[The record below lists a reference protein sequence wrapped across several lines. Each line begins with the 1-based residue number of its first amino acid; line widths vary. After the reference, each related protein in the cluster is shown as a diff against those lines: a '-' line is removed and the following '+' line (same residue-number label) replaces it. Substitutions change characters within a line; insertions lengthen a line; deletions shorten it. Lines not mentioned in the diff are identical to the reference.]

1 MERTTRGEE
10 RRQSNGELGV
20 SQGMSQRC
28 VGDAR
33 TFVGDSGT
41 FVGDSGPYL
50 WVLYSL
56 SCFALVSL
64 LRPSKKGKRRSVSAP
79 RASSFLCFPSAF
91 FEPGKVVCEAHRS
104 GGGVNCFCFEI
115 FTGWGDISAQQ
126 LPSKCAWGAGV
137 DR

>member
-1 MERTTRGEE
+1 MERTTRGRED
-10 RRQSNGELGV
+10 RSQSNGELGELGV

-41 FVGDSGPYL
+41 FVGDSGTYF

-56 SCFALVSL
+56 SCFASVAL

-79 RASSFLCFPSAF
+79 RASSFLCFSFSFLRAG
-91 FEPGKVVCEAHRS
+91 EG
-104 GGGVNCFCFEI
+104 CF
-115 FTGWGDISAQQ
+115 
-126 LPSKCAWGAGV
+126 
-137 DR
+137 